1 MKGKGTVTPLSSFF
15 SVEDTQ
21 KAAKRVQ
28 DTIAE
33 KDLELEHLQGF
44 VADNRDLI
52 NLVGRLPEHLH
63 HDVMVP
69 FGKAAFFSGR
79 LVHTNEFTVLLGE
92 GYYAERTSK
101 QTVDILNRRGK
112 ALESQVDSL
121 KAMVQDLK
129 AEASFFNATASEAA
143 EGLVEIMEDYEEES
157 SSERECPLEQ
167 DSSNSSGSVITKHAD
182 EDEEFARMMA
192 RMDELEKEECEAESH
207 MAQSDEDEQVEH
219 DLHQF
224 SDQKSLHRNLK
235 FSEQSQSR
243 KPPEQTK
250 GETASNEENFTDK
263 PSCSGPESISEDKV
277 SHGNVLASDVKSVAE
292 KDLVSPVVENVQ
304 TVPLSRSQ
312 VPLQSSNPKFDREK
326 AFTGSIVE
334 HTHNL
339 QTKPREQT
347 VATTQS
353 SASQVSKPVSRF
365 KMQRK

>member
-1 MKGKGTVTPLSSFF
+1 MRGKGTVTPLSSVF

-28 DTIAE
+28 DTIAQ
-33 KDLELEHLQGF
+33 KDLELDHLRGF
-44 VADNRDLI
+44 AADNTDLI
-52 NLVGRLPEHLH
+52 NLVARLPEHLH
-63 HDVMVP
+63 HDIMVP
-69 FGKAAFFSGR
+69 FGKAAFFPGR
-79 LVHTNEFTVLLGE
+79 LVHTNEFMVLLGE

-112 ALESQVDSL
+112 VLESQVDSL

-129 AEASFFNATASEAA
+129 AEASFFNATATEAA
-143 EGLVEIMEDYEEES
+143 EGLVEIVEDYEEES
-157 SSERECPLEQ
+157 SSDRECTPKQ
-167 DSSNSSGSVITKHAD
+167 DYANNSRAVIAQPAD

-192 RMDELEKEECEAESH
+192 RMDELEKEEREAESH
-207 MAQSDEDEQVEH
+207 MAQSDEDEQLQH
-219 DLHQF
+219 GLHQL
-224 SDQKSLHRNLK
+224 SDQKSLHGNLK
-235 FSEQSQSR
+235 ISEQYQSR

-250 GETASNEENFTDK
+250 DGIASNEDSFTDV
-263 PSCSGPESISEDKV
+263 PSGSGLVSKYEV
-277 SHGNVLASDVKSVAE
+277 SHENILGRDVKSVAE

-312 VPLQSSNPKFDREK
+312 VSLESSKPKFDREK

-334 HTHNL
+334 HADNL
-339 QTKPREQT
+339 QIKSRER
-347 VATTQS
+347 TTAISQS

>member
-1 MKGKGTVTPLSSFF
+1 MRGKGTVTPLSSVF

-28 DTIAE
+28 DTIAQ
-33 KDLELEHLQGF
+33 KDLELDHLRGF
-44 VADNRDLI
+44 AADNTDLI
-52 NLVGRLPEHLH
+52 NLVARLPEHLH
-63 HDVMVP
+63 HDIMVP
-69 FGKAAFFSGR
+69 FGKAAFFPGR
-79 LVHTNEFTVLLGE
+79 LVHTNEFMVLLGE

-112 ALESQVDSL
+112 VLESQVDSL

-129 AEASFFNATASEAA
+129 AEASFFNATATEAA
-143 EGLVEIMEDYEEES
+143 EGLVEIVEDYEEES
-157 SSERECPLEQ
+157 SSDRECTPKQ
-167 DSSNSSGSVITKHAD
+167 DYANNSRAVIAQPAD

-192 RMDELEKEECEAESH
+192 RMDELEKEEREAESH
-207 MAQSDEDEQVEH
+207 MAQSDEDEQLQH
-219 DLHQF
+219 GLHQL
-224 SDQKSLHRNLK
+224 SDQKSLHGNLK
-235 FSEQSQSR
+235 ISEYQSR

-250 GETASNEENFTDK
+250 DGIASNEDSFTDV
-263 PSCSGPESISEDKV
+263 PSGSGLVSKYEDKV
-277 SHGNVLASDVKSVAE
+277 SHENILGRDVKSVAE

-312 VPLQSSNPKFDREK
+312 VSLESSKPKFDREK

-334 HTHNL
+334 HADNL
-339 QTKPREQT
+339 QIKSRER
-347 VATTQS
+347 TTAISQS